1 MRTVAPM
8 TEQFQHFVADL
19 KETFWGDVCGKAKG
33 ALEEFLAQE
42 SARQRD
48 ESVRCEPHPQ
58 RPTRRGQRNG
68 FYFRDFITRFG
79 TLRLKIA
86 RTREK
91 GFLPAGL
98 ERFQRRTS

>member
-1 MRTVAPM
+1 M

-19 KETFWGDVCGKAKG
+19 KETFWGDVCGKAKR

-42 SARQRD
+42 SAR
-48 ESVRCEPHPQ
+48 
-58 RPTRRGQRNG
+58 RGQRNG
-68 FYFRDFITRFG
+68 FYWRDFVCRLG

-86 RTREK
+86 RTRER

-98 ERFQRRTS
+98 ERFQRRAEDLERCC